1 MLRILSEEERKRIR
15 EAFEQN
21 PLYAACTAVFRKRR
35 AHLNGLEI
43 QVEDVFCATA
53 LLLDTLYNTEEELT
67 QESIDT
73 LWDDLCNNIRDA
85 KFDASEHDKR
95 QVVHTIFAIVRKALC
110 HHWETYL
117 RETLFDMLGVTID
130 NEMEEADKKEMD
142 RFISQLIDK
151 SESLK
156 DWVNIEYDG
165 NLSDQIEACLVKAK
179 PAKPKSP
186 AKQQKKKPSAP
197 PKGKH
202 KAFPFISK
210 DVADAYRM
218 AQVADLCAYMNKAKA
233 DGGPM
238 LTNADQRA
246 FIKNFTTGNTTATI
260 LWLGSKRELH
270 FIVSEW
276 KKRKY
281 ITFDSDD
288 DIWVITSGVFL
299 NGKGVKKDGKPTP
312 FDSDDLGSTHNPK
325 NITQDL
331 EDVVEMLNPE
341 KPGKNFERFVQKEE
355 ERIDYP
361 HKAKARKSYQEEEA
375 DPWGIRESWE
385 EQTGYNR

>member
-21 PLYAACTAVFRKRR
+21 PLYAACAAVFRKRR

-53 LLLDTLYNTEEELT
+53 LLLDTFYNTEEELT

-151 SESLK
+151 SDALK

-165 NLSDQIEACLVKAK
+165 NLSNQIEACLVKAK

-186 AKQQKKKPSAP
+186 AKPKKKPSAP

-202 KAFPFISK
+202 KTFPFISK
-210 DVADAYRM
+210 DGTDAYRT
-218 AQVADLCAYMNKAKA
+218 AQVADLYAFMKKSKA

-238 LTNADQRA
+238 LIEADLRA
-246 FIKNFTTGNTTATI
+246 FINNFTTGNTSATI
-260 LWLGSKRELH
+260 LWLGTKRQLH

-276 KKRKY
+276 KNRKY

-288 DIWVITSGVFL
+288 DIWVITAGAFL
-299 NGKGVKKDGKPTP
+299 NGKDLQDGKSTR
-312 FDSDDLGSTHNPK
+312 FNSDDLGSTHNPK

-331 EDVVEMLNPE
+331 EDIVEMLNPE
-341 KPGKNFERFVQKEE
+341 NPSKNYKRFAQKEE
-355 ERIDYP
+355 ERIDFL
-361 HKAKARKSYQEEEA
+361 HKAKARKSYQEEDD
-375 DPWGIRESWE
+375 DPLGIRESWE
-385 EQTGYNR
+385 EQTGYN

>member
-53 LLLDTLYNTEEELT
+53 HLLDTLYNTEEELT

-130 NEMEEADKKEMD
+130 NEMEEADKKELD

-151 SESLK
+151 SDALK

-165 NLSDQIEACLVKAK
+165 NLSNQIEACLVKAK

-186 AKQQKKKPSAP
+186 AKPKKKPSAP

-202 KAFPFISK
+202 KTFPFISK
-210 DVADAYRM
+210 DGTDAYRT
-218 AQVADLCAYMNKAKA
+218 AQVADLYAFMKKSKA

-238 LTNADQRA
+238 LIEADLRA
-246 FIKNFTTGNTTATI
+246 FINNFTTGNTSATI

-276 KKRKY
+276 KNRQY
-281 ITFDSDD
+281 IKFNSDD
-288 DIWVITSGVFL
+288 DIWVITSGVFI
-299 NGKGVKKDGKPTP
+299 NGKGVKKGEKPTP
-312 FDSDDLGSTHNPK
+312 FDSDNLGSTHNPE

-331 EDVVEMLNPE
+331 EDIVEMLNPE
-341 KPGKNFERFVQKEE
+341 KPSKNYVRFVQKEE
-355 ERIDYP
+355 ERIGYP
-361 HKAKARKSYQEEEA
+361 HKAKERKSSQVEDE
-375 DPWGIRESWE
+375 DPYGFDEFWK
-385 EQTGYNR
+385 EQNGG